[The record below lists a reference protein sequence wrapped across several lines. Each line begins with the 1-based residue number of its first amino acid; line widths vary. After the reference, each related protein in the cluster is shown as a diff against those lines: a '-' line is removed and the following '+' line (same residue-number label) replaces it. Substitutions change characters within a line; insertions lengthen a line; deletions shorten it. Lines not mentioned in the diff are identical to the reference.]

1 MAARRPTGAPARR
14 AASAPARV
22 YTSDVRVCTQG
33 GPFEGIAKGT
43 VKRRAEK
50 MLALLALGDVELSVA
65 LVDDAAIHALNRDY
79 RGKDKPTDVL
89 AFAMEEGEP
98 TPPPPPE
105 AKGRKGSGAGGRG
118 AARSA
123 PRVLGDVIVS
133 IDTARKQAGRRR
145 RPLLDEVTMLLAHGL
160 LHLLGY
166 DHETDEEEREM
177 KAETAK
183 LERAAGARAT
193 PGGGG
198 RNGGDGGVTLRTAVA
213 RGARGRAHTQAG
225 E

>member
-1 MAARRPTGAPARR
+1 M
-14 AASAPARV
+14 
-22 YTSDVRVCTQG
+22 YTLDVRVCTQG

-50 MLALLALGDVELSVA
+50 MLAELALGDVELSVA
-65 LVDDAAIHALNRDY
+65 LVDDAAIRALNRDY

-98 TPPPPPE
+98 TPPPPPKRKAE
-105 AKGRKGSGAGGRG
+105 GRGQRGSGDR
-118 AARSA
+118 ARAA

-160 LHLLGY
+160 LHLIGY

-177 KAETAK
+177 KVETAK

-193 PGGGG
+193 SGAEA
-198 RNGGDGGVTLRTAVA
+198 RT
-213 RGARGRAHTQAG
+213 RAPR
-225 E
+225 